1 MTIYDEYKGDRKHN
15 TTNTIDSSIRQALTL
30 KKPIGSRVD
39 YNLFNYCSNC
49 NLKYS
54 KQILWRSDCTQ
65 KVRTKTMASLKS
77 YAMQENLRSLPIL
90 KKSIINTLPS
100 MVSLPYYP

>member
-54 KQILWRSDCTQ
+54 KQILRCPDCRQ
-65 KVRTKTMASLKS
+65 KVRTKPSASLKS
-77 YAMQENLRSLPIL
+77 YAIQENLRRLPPSLL
-90 KKSIINTLPS
+90 
-100 MVSLPYYP
+100 YY

>member
-39 YNLFNYCSNC
+39 YNLFNYCSDC

-54 KQILWRSDCTQ
+54 KQILRCPDCRQ
-65 KVRTKTMASLKS
+65 KVRTKPWHPSKVMRLK
-77 YAMQENLRSLPIL
+77 EFEKFTDL
-90 KKSIINTLPS
+90 KKSIINALPS
-100 MVSLPYYP
+100 MVKFSYYP

>member
-1 MTIYDEYKGDRKHN
+1 MTIYDEYKGDPKDN

-39 YNLFNYCSNC
+39 YNLFNYCSNS

-54 KQILWRSDCTQ
+54 KQILRCPDCWQ
-65 KVRTKTMASLKS
+65 KFRTKQCHSS
-77 YAMQENLRSLPIL
+77 
-90 KKSIINTLPS
+90 
-100 MVSLPYYP
+100 

>member
-1 MTIYDEYKGDRKHN
+1 MTICDEYKGDRKHN
-15 TTNTIDSSIRQALTL
+15 TTKNTIDSSIRQALTL

-54 KQILWRSDCTQ
+54 KQILRWPDCRQ
-65 KVRTKTMASLKS
+65 KVRTKPWHPSKV
-77 YAMQENLRSLPIL
+77 MQFKRIWEVTSFIIIL
-90 KKSIINTLPS
+90 LIMLSS
-100 MVSLPYYP
+100 

>member
-39 YNLFNYCSNC
+39 YNLFNYCSR
-49 NLKYS
+49 YRYRYRQS
-54 KQILWRSDCTQ
+54 
-65 KVRTKTMASLKS
+65 
-77 YAMQENLRSLPIL
+77 
-90 KKSIINTLPS
+90 
-100 MVSLPYYP
+100 